1 MRNLATLFRGS
12 GVTGQRVYVLM
23 LIDLLS
29 IWAAIVLAFIIR
41 YEALVSVWPYLEW
54 GRLYFVLAPLVQIPV
69 YYAFGLYNRLWR
81 YASTK
86 EMRYILA
93 AGATTSLLIYLANFV
108 VVRSLGGPWVDT
120 RSVWL
125 LIGILTTAFA
135 AGVRFLLRLLQER
148 QRPVAA
154 TALQRHASSTVE
166 PLNVLIIGA
175 GDAGSMIL
183 REIQANPGLGLRVIG
198 LIDDDPAKRNMSM
211 HGVSVLG
218 NRKDIPE
225 IAARQAVDEA
235 IIAMPTAPGKEL
247 RSIMQIC
254 EQVGI
259 PQRTIPAIYS
269 LLGNVDLSH
278 LRKIEIDDLLRRDP
292 VRTDISLVSNLLQGR
307 RVLVTGG
314 GGSIGSELC
323 RQILRCQPAELI
335 LLGHGENS
343 IFEIHNELRREAV
356 RMGNSAPQLRP
367 VIADIRFAER
377 MLGIFTELRPNI
389 VFHAAAH
396 KHVPLMEENPA
407 EAITNNVLG
416 TRNVIA
422 ASLAAGVER
431 FVMIST
437 DKAVN
442 PTSIMGAS
450 KRVAELIV
458 HEAAIRSNHA
468 YLAVRFGNVLGSRGS
483 VVLTFKQQIAAGG
496 PVTITHPDMKRY
508 FMTIPEAVQL
518 VLQGAAL
525 SKGGEVFMLDM
536 GEPVKI
542 VDLAHD
548 LISLSGL
555 QVGRDIDIVFTG
567 LRPGEKLF
575 EEMFAVGEQYERTQH
590 EKIYIAANASS
601 FVPNQ
606 LDGSITKLAQA
617 AEWNDRSS
625 IIREL
630 QNLIPEYCP
639 SQNIAPSVGK
649 GPDAGERDSAAD
661 TVEWHSF
668 SAKPSSS
675 AI

>member
-1 MRNLATLFRGS
+1 MR
-12 GVTGQRVYVLM
+12 VWVLV
-23 LIDLLS
+23 LIDLLC
-29 IWAAIVLAFIIR
+29 IWTAIVLAFVIR
-41 YEALVSVWPYLEW
+41 YEALVSVAPYLYW
-54 GRLYFVLAPLVQIPV
+54 GRIYFIVAPLVQIPIFF
-69 YYAFGLYNRLWR
+69 AFGLYNRIWR

-93 AGATTSLLIYLANFV
+93 AGALTSLVLYVINFIII
-108 VVRSLGGPWVDT
+108 RSLGGPWVDT

-125 LIGILTTAFA
+125 LEGILSTAFV

-148 QRPVAA
+148 YRPNNA
-154 TALQRHASSTVE
+154 TPPGRRSGE
-166 PLNVLIIGA
+166 PLRVLIVGA

-183 REIQANPGLGLRVIG
+183 REIQANPSLGLQVVG
-198 LIDDDPAKRNMSM
+198 LIDDDPAKRYMSM
-211 HGVSVLG
+211 HGVQVLG
-218 NRKDIPE
+218 GRHDIPA
-225 IAARQAVDEA
+225 IAAAATVDEA
-235 IIAMPTAPGKEL
+235 IIAIPTASGKDL

-254 EQVGI
+254 ESTGI
-259 PQRTIPAIYS
+259 PQRTIPAIYT
-269 LLGNVDLSH
+269 LLNNVDLSH
-278 LRKIEIDDLLRRDP
+278 LRKIEIEDLLRRDP
-292 VRTDISLVSNLLQGR
+292 IQTDVSAVSALLRGR

-323 RQILRCQPAELI
+323 RQIVHCRPAELI

-343 IFEIHNELRREAV
+343 IFEIHNELS
-356 RMGNSAPQLRP
+356 RMVAKMRGESGADAPRLRP
-367 VIADIRFAER
+367 LIADVRFADRIRQLFLEVQP
-377 MLGIFTELRPNI
+377 EI

-416 TRNVIA
+416 TRNVVEA
-422 ASLAAGVER
+422 ALLAGVER

-450 KRVAELIV
+450 KRVAELVV
-458 HEAAIRSNHA
+458 HEAAIRSGRPF
-468 YLAVRFGNVLGSRGS
+468 LTVRFGNVLGSRGS

-496 PVTITHPDMKRY
+496 PITVTHPDMKRY

-518 VLQGAAL
+518 VLQGATL

-555 QVGRDIDIVFTG
+555 QVGRDIDIEFTG

-575 EEMFAVGEQYERTQH
+575 EEMFAAGEQYARTQH

-601 FVPNQ
+601 FVPQ
-606 LDGSITKLAQA
+606 ELDNAVVRLAQA
-617 AEWNDRSS
+617 AEWNDRDG

-630 QNLIPEYCP
+630 QSLVPEYCP
-639 SQNIAPSVGK
+639 PLAEVNAGPGVGDR
-649 GPDAGERDSAAD
+649 GQVHDPL
-661 TVEWHSF
+661 EWHSF
-668 SAKPSSS
+668 GAKPSSS
-675 AI
+675 PI